1 MDIQTISIVIAAI
14 GVFIA
19 AINSIYAS
27 RRADEQRQLTLE
39 TQQHA
44 LETRQAQ
51 LFMQIYN
58 RWTAK
63 DMAAAYGLV
72 RYKYSWQS
80 VEESFEKYLPDKD
93 IDAYSNLQI
102 LHNFF
107 EGLGLLVK
115 RGLIDIT
122 MVEDLFS
129 QRILWHWERHKPV
142 YLQARTMLNDPTQY
156 DSIEYLYNLMKQR
169 QQ

>member
-1 MDIQTISIVIAAI
+1 MQTLTVVVTGI
-14 GVFIA
+14 GVLIA
-19 AINSIYAS
+19 AINQIYIS
-27 RRADEQRQLTLE
+27 RQANEQRQRE
-39 TQQHA
+39 

-72 RYKYSWQS
+72 RYKYSWETA
-80 VEESFEKYLPDKD
+80 EESFEKYLPDKD

-129 QRILWHWERHKPV
+129 QRIIWHWERHKPA
-142 YLQARTMLNDPTQY
+142 YLRARTMLNDPTQY
-156 DSIEYLYNLMKQR
+156 DSIEYLYDQMMQRLQQATTRNLGT
-169 QQ
+169 